1 MDEIRLKISNPNNMT
16 YKKILLRKFFYMVFI
31 SPDGKK
37 LDVYIA
43 TVFGGITQD
52 ITELD
57 KIYASVKH
65 DPQEA
70 CSLEFTFSAPENE
83 GKLIEDIS
91 FTNLTDSFCQQ
102 PQWIGK
108 VWGSCE
114 AYTDQKSTAELLKK
128 TYPTLYPE
136 GTKPANIDMNT
147 SPKIYYINKGAKPS
161 HTCIADKGKYEDV
174 SEPSQH
180 KYGYKLYNQNRGKK
194 IDGLEIMNWIKA
206 DISLSSNILKEP
218 VLFSIELDQGKVI
231 TPDFT
236 WYFAPPASYIVS
248 ENSSVRIG
256 EKNEVKEEKNAIQGV
271 MDETTV
277 LFSEWDKTPL
287 SIKERKKSRVLFKA
301 APVKNI
307 DNLSEDGVLAVAL
320 YTTSPQEP
328 TNRQFWVG
336 LVIAFLLAFCS
347 DKTRIN
353 DYYSCLKENCTCGE
367 SACICEYV
375 CNAFSIFSP
384 ILLLCT
390 FFTYILNPQKC
401 FPPYASRWRWFFK
414 GCRVSGL
421 VLTVLLMVYVFGLWF
436 IVPGCLKSFIS
447 CGINIWILGTV
458 FFLGAIA
465 NVIYLVYCLGK
476 LKRKIFNYL

>member
-16 YKKILLRKFFYMVFI
+16 YKKILLSKFFYMVFI

-57 KIYASVKH
+57 RIYESVQH
-65 DPQEA
+65 DTQEA
-70 CSLEFTFSAPENE
+70 CSLEFTFSARENE
-83 GKLIEDIS
+83 GKLIEGIS

-102 PQWIGK
+102 RQWIAK
-108 VWGSCE
+108 VWGECE
-114 AYTDQKSTAELLKK
+114 VCTDQKSTAELLKE
-128 TYPTLYPE
+128 TYPKLYPE
-136 GTKPANIDMNT
+136 GTSQANINMNT
-147 SPKIYYINKGAKPS
+147 SPEIYYIKKGDKLS
-161 HTCIADKGKYEDV
+161 HICIADKGKYKDV
-174 SEPSQH
+174 SERSQN
-180 KYGYKLYNQNRGKK
+180 KYGYKLYNQNKGRK

-236 WYFAPPASYIVS
+236 WYFAPPAGYIVS

-256 EKNEVKEEKNAIQGV
+256 EGSEPKVEKNAIQGV

-277 LFSEWDKTPL
+277 LFNEWNKPPL

-336 LVIAFLLAFCS
+336 LIIAFLLAFCS

-367 SACICEYV
+367 SACICKYV

-401 FPPYASRWRWFFK
+401 FPPYVSKWRWFFK
-414 GCRVSGL
+414 GCRVLGL

-436 IVPGCLKSFIS
+436 IVPGWLKSFIS
-447 CGINIWILGTV
+447 CRVNIRILGIV
-458 FFLGAIA
+458 FFLGIIV
-465 NVIYLVYCLGK
+465 NVIYLAYCLGK